1 MFKKSFA
8 LLAACLTL
16 AGAAVAAPAAETQTA
31 LIRLVKK
38 IQPAVATVIAYDIER
53 NIGNIGTGFFVSP
66 QGHLIT
72 NFHVLAG
79 RYAADVRTATGR
91 SYRVKAVIAE
101 NRSADLLK
109 LEVDIPPE
117 EVTWIPV
124 DDRVPEIAE
133 RVVVV
138 GSPMGLE
145 QTVSEGIVSSVR
157 EIPPV
162 GTVFQMSAPIS
173 PGSSGSP
180 VASMK
185 GRVVGIATFQFVQGQ
200 NLNFAVTST
209 QIQSLKKFDS
219 AKTVSEWAY
228 GHLGNKPRAAEALCQ
243 KGFSFSI
250 NGEDRK
256 ALEYFKKATESDP
269 SDSAAWSGL
278 GSCYAG
284 LNNPEDAITAYKQA
298 VEAGPQDE
306 VPHFHLGNYYG
317 KLGRFE
323 EAIAA
328 YRAALGI
335 NPQFEAAYFNLG
347 MALLRAGRFT
357 EGLEAFEAVT
367 RINPEAAPAYFNAGI
382 AYSQLGSFE
391 EAVNA
396 QKNVIRLNPDFAP
409 AYFAM
414 GEALYRLGRETEGAN
429 AFREAI
435 RVDPDFAP
443 AHYILG
449 TVMLYKG
456 DRSGALEQFKIL
468 KKLDEEMA
476 RNLFNRI
483 YPRDEPAKKPK
494 RTAKQPK
501 P

>member
-1 MFKKSFA
+1 MIKKSISTF
-8 LLAACLTL
+8 AACLTL
-16 AGAAVAAPAAETQTA
+16 AGAALAAQAAETQTP

-79 RYAADVRTATGR
+79 RYAADVRTAAGK
-91 SYRVKAVIAE
+91 SYRVKAVLAE
-101 NRSADLLK
+101 NKAADLLK
-109 LEVDIPPE
+109 LEVDIPAE
-117 EVTWIPV
+117 EVSWIPV

-145 QTVSEGIVSSVR
+145 QTVSDGIVSSVR

-180 VASMK
+180 VVSMK
-185 GRVVGIATFQFVQGQ
+185 GMVVGIATFQFVQGQ
-200 NLNFAVTST
+200 NLNFAVTSA
-209 QIQSLKKFDS
+209 QIQSLRKFDS

-228 GHLGNKPRAAEALCQ
+228 AHLGNKPRAAEALCQ

-250 NGEDRK
+250 NGEDQK

-298 VEAGPQDE
+298 IEASPRDETPQ
-306 VPHFHLGNYYG
+306 FHLGNYYG
-317 KLGRFE
+317 KLDRFE

-328 YRAALGI
+328 YQLAIGI
-335 NPQFEAAYFNLG
+335 NPQFEAAYFNMG
-347 MALLRAGRFT
+347 VALSRLGRFS
-357 EGLEAFEAVT
+357 ESLNAFETVT
-367 RINPEAAPAYFNAGI
+367 RINPEAAPAYYNAGI
-382 AYSQLGSFE
+382 AHSQLGSFE
-391 EAVNA
+391 AAVKA
-396 QKNVIRLNPDFAP
+396 QRKVIRLNPDFAP

-414 GEALYRLGRETEGAN
+414 GEAFYRLGRETEGAD

-435 RVDPDFAP
+435 RADPDFAP

-449 TVMLYKG
+449 TVMLNKG
-456 DRSGALEQFKIL
+456 DKSGALEQFKIL
-468 KKLDEEMA
+468 KKLDTEMA
-476 RNLFNRI
+476 QNLFNQI
-483 YPRDEPAKKPK
+483 YPNDEFAKKPK
-494 RTAKQPK
+494 RSAKQPK